1 MTEEVQAL
9 AEVDSAPTM
18 DVTATP
24 EVAESTPEVAENQVD
39 QVEEKKYSQAEIDA
53 MIGKRLAREQRKWE
67 REQAN
72 RSAETQIVKAAP
84 TASVDQFE
92 SPEAYAEAMAY
103 QKAEELIAKREAAK
117 QQSAVLE
124 SYQEREEAARDKYD
138 DFEQV
143 AYNPKLPITNVMAE
157 TIQSS
162 DIGPELA
169 YYLGSNPK
177 EADRISRMTPLG
189 QAKEIGKIEAK
200 LASAPPIKKT
210 TSAPAAFNFSKSAS
224 RVRGYLVKSSFAPN
238 CNGFTKM
245 LTTTHAFLVFAS
257 STSWMWPAC
266 KLPMVGTKPMRLPA
280 LRSMASASSSMRSAS
295 SLCPR

>member
-84 TASVDQFE
+84 TANVDQFE
-92 SPEAYAEAMAY
+92 SPEAYAEALAY

-124 SYQEREEAARDKYD
+124 SYHDLEEEARTKYD

-162 DIGPELA
+162 DVGPELA

-177 EADRISRMTPLG
+177 EADRISRMSPLS

-200 LASAPPIKKT
+200 LVSAPPVKKT
-210 TSAPAAFNFSKSAS
+210 TSAPAPISPVTA
-224 RVRGYLVKSSFAPN
+224 
-238 CNGFTKM
+238 
-245 LTTTHAFLVFAS
+245 
-257 STSWMWPAC
+257 
-266 KLPMVGTKPMRLPA
+266 
-280 LRSMASASSSMRSAS
+280 RSAGATT
-295 SLCPR
+295 LDTTDPRSIKSMTTSQWIEAERARQIKKLQSQNR

>member
-9 AEVDSAPTM
+9 AEVDSAPAPE
-18 DVTATP
+18 VTATP
-24 EVAESTPEVAENQVD
+24 EAIENAPEVAETQVD
-39 QVEEKKYSQAEIDA
+39 TPDEKKYSQAEIDA

-67 REQAN
+67 REQQQ

-92 SPEAYAEAMAY
+92 SPEAYAEALAY
-103 QKAEELIAKREAAK
+103 QRAEELIAKREAAK
-117 QQSAVLE
+117 QQSQVLE
-124 SYQEREEAARDKYD
+124 SYQEREEVARDKYD

-177 EADRISRMTPLG
+177 DAERISRMTPLS

-200 LASAPPIKKT
+200 LAAEPPVKRT
-210 TSAPAAFNFSKSAS
+210 TSAPAPISPVTARSVGSPSHDTTDPRSIKS
-224 RVRGYLVKSSFAPN
+224 
-238 CNGFTKM
+238 M
-245 LTTTHAFLVFAS
+245 
-257 STSWMWPAC
+257 STSQWIEAERARQI
-266 KLPMVGTKPMRLPA
+266 KKQQAQNR
-280 LRSMASASSSMRSAS
+280 
-295 SLCPR
+295 

>member
-9 AEVDSAPTM
+9 AEVDSAPTT

-24 EVAESTPEVAENQVD
+24 EVAESTPEVAENQVE
-39 QVEEKKYSQAEIDA
+39 QATEEKKYSQAEIDA

-67 REQAN
+67 REQAQ

-84 TASVDQFE
+84 SASVDQFE
-92 SPEAYAEAMAY
+92 SPEAYAEALAY
-103 QKAEELIAKREAAK
+103 QKAEELLAKREAAK
-117 QQSAVLE
+117 QQSQVLE
-124 SYQEREEAARDKYD
+124 SYHDLEEEARTKYD

-210 TSAPAAFNFSKSAS
+210 TSAPAPISPVTA
-224 RVRGYLVKSSFAPN
+224 
-238 CNGFTKM
+238 
-245 LTTTHAFLVFAS
+245 
-257 STSWMWPAC
+257 
-266 KLPMVGTKPMRLPA
+266 
-280 LRSMASASSSMRSAS
+280 RSAGATT
-295 SLCPR
+295 LDTTDPRSIKSMTASQWIEAERARQIKKLQAQTR

>member
-9 AEVDSAPTM
+9 AEVDSAPAPE
-18 DVTATP
+18 VTATSENAVNAP
-24 EVAESTPEVAENQVD
+24 EVAETQIETPD
-39 QVEEKKYSQAEIDA
+39 EKKYSQAEIDA

-124 SYQEREEAARDKYD
+124 SYQEREEQARDKYD

-177 EADRISRMTPLG
+177 EADRISRMSPLS
-189 QAKEIGKIEAK
+189 QAKEIGRIEAK
-200 LASAPPIKKT
+200 LAAAPPVRKT
-210 TSAPAAFNFSKSAS
+210 TSAPAPISPVTA
-224 RVRGYLVKSSFAPN
+224 
-238 CNGFTKM
+238 
-245 LTTTHAFLVFAS
+245 
-257 STSWMWPAC
+257 
-266 KLPMVGTKPMRLPA
+266 
-280 LRSMASASSSMRSAS
+280 RSAGATT
-295 SLCPR
+295 LDTTDPRSIKSMTASQWIEAERARQIKKLQAQNR

>member
-1 MTEEVQAL
+1 MTEEVQTL
-9 AEVDSAPTM
+9 AEVETAPTT

-24 EVAESTPEVAENQVD
+24 EVVEKLPEVAETQPAKSFS
-39 QVEEKKYSQAEIDA
+39 QEELDA
-53 MIGKRLAREQRKWE
+53 AIGKRLAREQRKWE

-72 RSAETQIVKAAP
+72 RQSEQQVMKAAP

-92 SPEAYAEAMAY
+92 SPEAYAEALAY

-117 QQSAVLE
+117 QQSQVLE
-124 SYQEREEAARDKYD
+124 SYHDLEEEARGKYD

-177 EADRISRMTPLG
+177 EADRISRMSPLG

-200 LASAPPIKKT
+200 LASDPPIRKI
-210 TSAPAAFNFSKSAS
+210 TSAPAPISPVTARSSGSPAFDTTDPRS
-224 RVRGYLVKSSFAPN
+224 
-238 CNGFTKM
+238 TKTM
-245 LTTTHAFLVFAS
+245 TDSQWIEAERKRQMKKWEAQ
-257 STSWMWPAC
+257 A
-266 KLPMVGTKPMRLPA
+266 R
-280 LRSMASASSSMRSAS
+280 
-295 SLCPR
+295 

>member
-9 AEVDSAPTM
+9 AEVDSAPTT

-24 EVAESTPEVAENQVD
+24 EVAESTPEVVENQVE

-67 REQAN
+67 REQAQ
-72 RSAETQIVKAAP
+72 RSAETQIVRAPAA
-84 TASVDQFE
+84 TSVDQFE
-92 SPEAYAEAMAY
+92 SPEAYAEALAY

-124 SYQEREEAARDKYD
+124 SYHDLEEEARSKYD

-143 AYNPKLPITNVMAE
+143 AYNPKLPVTNVMAE

-162 DIGPELA
+162 EIGPELA

-177 EADRISRMTPLG
+177 EAERISRMTPLS

-200 LASAPPIKKT
+200 LVSAPPVKKT
-210 TSAPAAFNFSKSAS
+210 TSAPAPISPVTA
-224 RVRGYLVKSSFAPN
+224 RSSGAPAYDTTDPRS
-238 CNGFTKM
+238 TKTM
-245 LTTTHAFLVFAS
+245 TDSQWIEAERRRQQKKWEAQN
-257 STSWMWPAC
+257 
-266 KLPMVGTKPMRLPA
+266 R
-280 LRSMASASSSMRSAS
+280 
-295 SLCPR
+295 